1 MKGPKSGGEG
11 KKTTGASFTTDLIPP
26 LSFMASTLSSM
37 ARYTI
42 PRRPPLAPIRLDSIS
57 EESSTDCELVP
68 GLNLGAESPRSIL
81 NEEASFLRS
90 SSFSPETYLLTLKD
104 GEDMWRKSGIAANT
118 AVPMR
123 ARNWRS
129 SSFAEKQRKRPRP
142 VRNTV
147 DRDCGICFEVAVS
160 PSRTLCCGK
169 LFCME
174 HITHWLNCPESDGR
188 CPSCGTLCNLETG
201 ILSLASPVLRSPPP
215 SPAAKASPSSTPT
228 SDSPISSSPSSATPG
243 DQSPIPR
250 TASPEPI
257 GAALCCPSGL
267 PKTKDGNNATLHD
280 LVAKCR
286 NSKSLHQSRN
296 RARSSIVPS
305 FSSTSSDEDGERRKC
320 PSKDGHRNV
329 LKTPAGTS
337 NRSLRRHINGFV
349 SSSNSML
356 VSPKT
361 SHQPVIILQLP
372 LVGHEMAV
380 SYALCEVLSRTA
392 GRVLSAVG
400 LVVLF
405 YALLA

>member
-1 MKGPKSGGEG
+1 
-11 KKTTGASFTTDLIPP
+11 
-26 LSFMASTLSSM
+26 MASTLSSM
-37 ARYTI
+37 ARYAI

-90 SSFSPETYLLTLKD
+90 SSFSSESHLLSTLKD
-104 GEDMWRKSGIAANT
+104 GEDIWRNSGIAVNT

-142 VRNTV
+142 VRDAV
-147 DRDCGICFEVAVS
+147 DRDCGICFEFAVS

-188 CPSCGTLCNLETG
+188 CPSCGTLCNLENG

-228 SDSPISSSPSSATPG
+228 SNSPISSSPSSATPG

-250 TASPEPI
+250 TGSPEPI
-257 GAALCCPSGL
+257 GAVLCFPSGL
-267 PKTKDGNNATLHD
+267 PKTTDGNNATLHD
-280 LVAKCR
+280 PVAKCR
-286 NSKSLHQSRN
+286 NSKSPHQSRN
-296 RARSSIVPS
+296 RARSSILPP
-305 FSSTSSDEDGERRKC
+305 FPSTSTSAEDSERRKRLA
-320 PSKDGHRNV
+320 KEFHRNV

-337 NRSLRRHINGFV
+337 SRSLRRHVNEFSSK
-349 SSSNSML
+349 SSSNCSVSPSNSMM

-372 LVGHEMAV
+372 LVGHELAL